1 MEQPSPPD
9 TSRRRLTDLR
19 NALLRLHKTLLD
31 SESALYDREVARL
44 TSRTQLLGLLM
55 HDPWFA
61 WLRELS
67 ALVAAI
73 DEVLADEEPTGVS
86 VADQFV
92 AQSRALVMPAEGARG
107 FAGRYFEAIQRD
119 PDVVLAH
126 GRTVKL
132 LAGLANERH

>member
-1 MEQPSPPD
+1 
-9 TSRRRLTDLR
+9 LR